1 MKILFCGSHGTGKST
16 LLELISPHLTMRG
29 FEVYDS
35 LSAKFFKPE
44 DFKNPETMV
53 SKQLAFTQFQ
63 CDLFSEDQIASS
75 RSFADIW
82 AYTKHLYMR
91 DGVDHYYDS
100 MQDIM
105 QRAMDDWKIGNTT
118 YVYFPILFNLHEV
131 QGKELRSSNLDFQR
145 EIDENI
151 RHFFAKTGIEPVTIE
166 TSTPEERESEII
178 SKLSF
183 L

>member
-16 LLELISPHLTMRG
+16 LLELISPHLTIKG

-44 DFKNPETMV
+44 DFKNPEIMV
-53 SKQLAFTQFQ
+53 AKQLAFTQYQ
-63 CDLFSEDQIASS
+63 CDLFSEDRIASS

-82 AYTKHLYMR
+82 AYTRHLRMR
-91 DGVDHYYDS
+91 DGNQDYYDS

-105 QRAMDDWKIGNTT
+105 RKAMQDKELGYTT

-131 QGKELRSSNLDFQR
+131 QGKELRSSNLDFQQ
-145 EIDENI
+145 EIDDNI
-151 RHFFAKTGIEPVTIE
+151 RLFFAKTGIEPVTIE
-166 TSTPEERESEII
+166 TSTPEERQQEIM